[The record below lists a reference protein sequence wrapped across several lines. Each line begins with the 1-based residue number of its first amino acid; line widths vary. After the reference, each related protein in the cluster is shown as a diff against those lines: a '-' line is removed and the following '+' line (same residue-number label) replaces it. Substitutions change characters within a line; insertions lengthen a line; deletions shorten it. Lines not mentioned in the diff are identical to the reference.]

1 MVDVPALERLHLIL
15 RRFNPGAEIFKAMN
29 GKVDPMALLPAGF
42 LDPGIIAPSRRFMIA
57 DSAPHEVETRAM
69 TLLADAPLDW
79 RAFDAWLRKIR
90 LGHAESLLR
99 VKGILNTAD
108 SQLPLVI
115 HGVHHVL
122 HTPVQLA
129 AWPDDDRRSR
139 IVLITRGLP
148 AGVIEEAWANALPS
162 LYAVCVAA

>member
-1 MVDVPALERLHLIL
+1 
-15 RRFNPGAEIFKAMN
+15 
-29 GKVDPMALLPAGF
+29 LLPAGF
-42 LDPGIIAPSRRFMIA
+42 LDPGMIVPARRFFIA
-57 DSAPHEVETRAM
+57 DTAPHEVATRAIS
-69 TLLADAPLDW
+69 LVAEAPLNW
-79 RAFDAWLRKIR
+79 RAFDDWLRKIR
-90 LGHAESLLR
+90 LGHAEQLLR
-99 VKGILNTAD
+99 VKAILNTAD

-148 AGVIEEAWANALPS
+148 KGVIEEAWANALPS
-162 LYAVCVAA
+162 LYAVAAAA